1 MCMEDKSKSSAYN
14 QLVKSC
20 RMEEQLPKFMDLG
33 YSSIHTCAVRA
44 PSAFLPSD
52 PDNNN
57 NDDEFQGKKEDMYSE
72 NRRDTKGSYKS
83 KEQRI

>member
-1 MCMEDKSKSSAYN
+1 
-14 QLVKSC
+14 
-20 RMEEQLPKFMDLG
+20 MDLG

-83 KEQRI
+83 KEYNIRLIVSVYEWKSSPSPRLRISVYKLQRLQ